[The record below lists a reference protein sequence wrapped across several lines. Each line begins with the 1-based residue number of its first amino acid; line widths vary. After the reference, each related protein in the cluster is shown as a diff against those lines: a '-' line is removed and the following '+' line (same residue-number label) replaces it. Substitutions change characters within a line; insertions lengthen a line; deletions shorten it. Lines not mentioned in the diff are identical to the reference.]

1 MFIFCFI
8 NATAPTIIYT
18 YGPILSL
25 HHALPISVVA
35 PDDERRSLFQPYRDM
50 PQKPEVFDL
59 DMFDSHLIPTPQ
71 LFVTLFATIPP
82 LTTLFC
88 FPILKT
94 AASGQ
99 ADSLSHRVIGTTLD
113 SCLDKDEQIKTMMSN
128 HFPEVNKQLAARAP
142 HRVFALTAHKT

>member
-1 MFIFCFI
+1 
-8 NATAPTIIYT
+8 
-18 YGPILSL
+18 
-25 HHALPISVVA
+25 
-35 PDDERRSLFQPYRDM
+35 M

-88 FPILKT
+88 FPTLKT

-99 ADSLSHRVIGTTLD
+99 ADSLSHRVIGSTLD
-113 SCLDKDEQIKTMMSN
+113 SCVDKEEQIENMMSN
-128 HFPEVNKQLAARAP
+128 PFPEVNKQLAARAR
-142 HRVFALTAHKT
+142 HRVFARAARKDRRQKSSEASRVGQECVSTCRSRG

>member
-1 MFIFCFI
+1 MLSVFFLMLRRPPRSTRTDTLF
-8 NATAPTIIYT
+8 PYT
-18 YGPILSL
+18 TLFRSL
-25 HHALPISVVA
+25 AAVVA

-88 FPILKT
+88 FPTLKT

-99 ADSLSHRVIGTTLD
+99 SDSLSHRVIGTHLD
-113 SCLDKDEQIKTMMSN
+113 SCAAKEKQIKN
-128 HFPEVNKQLAARAP
+128 IK
-142 HRVFALTAHKT
+142 